1 MIIKH
6 GRHIFL
12 EIHEVRKGTWA
23 FFSLD
28 CDADYHR
35 GVRANHINQIN
46 LFTYFCLHYVVVVIL
61 LLLIL
66 KLDNLSFVSA

>member
-1 MIIKH
+1 M
-6 GRHIFL
+6 GFFL
-12 EIHEVRKGTWA
+12 
-23 FFSLD
+23 LD